1 MITDIWT
8 IGNLKKL
15 DHLNIS
21 QNQIVHVNSLVG
33 NINLTYLD
41 ATYNYIEDFS
51 PLNAQQYSCEN
62 NLISFKED
70 QTKPKKQQI
79 HLSLKIQ
86 QIYQQLRRQHEIQH
100 KISQFKSKSKLMCER
115 TQNIYSQLF
124 INMSERLVSLFGG
137 IMQND
142 Q

>member
-1 MITDIWT
+1 MINDIST

-21 QNQIVHVNSLVG
+21 KNQIVHVNSLVG

-41 ATYNYIEDFS
+41 AKFNYIEDFS
-51 PLNAQQYSCEN
+51 LLDCEN

-79 HLSLKIQ
+79 HLSLRIQ
-86 QIYQQLRRQHEIQH
+86 QIHEQQRRQHEIYHQ
-100 KISQFKSKSKLMCER
+100 ISQFKYKSKLMCER

-124 INMSERLVSLFGG
+124 INMSQRLVRLFGG
-137 IMQND
+137 IIQND